1 MAATRAALALRLDL
15 WQSNISWCFDCWLK
29 IHDDDHD
36 NDEMIDDGGPEVH
49 DDPTLEREGKESFCT
64 ARVAVRRRE
73 NLGSLRSLVCFYF
86 VVLDILTF

>member
-15 WQSNISWCFDCWLK
+15 WQSNISWCFDYLLK
-29 IHDDDHD
+29 VHDDDRD
-36 NDEMIDDGGPEVH
+36 DDEMIDDRPEVH

-73 NLGSLRSLVCFYF
+73 NLGSLISLDCFYF
-86 VVLDILTF
+86 VVFDILMF

>member
-1 MAATRAALALRLDL
+1 M
-15 WQSNISWCFDCWLK
+15 LK
-29 IHDDDHD
+29 VHDDDRD
-36 NDEMIDDGGPEVH
+36 DDDMIDDRPEVH

-86 VVLDILTF
+86 VVLDILMF